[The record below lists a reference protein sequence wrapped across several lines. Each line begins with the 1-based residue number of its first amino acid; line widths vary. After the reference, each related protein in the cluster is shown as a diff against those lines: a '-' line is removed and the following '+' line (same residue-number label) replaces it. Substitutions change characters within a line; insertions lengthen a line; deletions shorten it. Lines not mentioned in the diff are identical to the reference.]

1 MHVIHKQK
9 NNCHA
14 SNTNYFSRMR
24 KCFSRSHLAIQI
36 FPDYDG
42 YSSWKTKTK
51 IRSKKRDASKN
62 HYFKI
67 IKGYFSLRLSLVIR
81 GWPPNH
87 LNNLAPTLMSL
98 PMWWHLRRTLYWHN
112 ANSVMKLHPL
122 APVCKSLWAN
132 CLTFIGLSRAS
143 TLWFFQVP

>member
-67 IKGYFSLRLSLVIR
+67 IKGYFSLRLSLVI
-81 GWPPNH
+81 GAGHLIISTILLPLWCLFQCDDISGGHYIDIMQIQSWNCIPWP
-87 LNNLAPTLMSL
+87 LYASL
-98 PMWWHLRRTLYWHN
+98 YELI
-112 ANSVMKLHPL
+112 V
-122 APVCKSLWAN
+122 
-132 CLTFIGLSRAS
+132 
-143 TLWFFQVP
+143 